1 MSNKH
6 ARLDD
11 LKNKQQDAERTAH
24 MPDASE
30 REKAD
35 LKLLKQEVT
44 AEKLKVKRPRK
55 KEAPASDVDAKLD
68 KALKDSFPGSDP
80 VSFVQAAPIKK
91 DDRKLSTVPD
101 DKLGTRNRHR
111 LRPSPSRSGYHRPFH
126 TLVSRRK

>member
-1 MSNKH
+1 VERIMSNKH

-11 LKNKQQDAERTAH
+11 LKGKEQDAERAAH

-55 KEAPASDVDAKLD
+55 KEASASDVDAKLD

-91 DDRKLSTVPD
+91 DGRKLSTVPD
-101 DKLGTRNRHR
+101 EKTRDKE
-111 LRPSPSRSGYHRPFH
+111 
-126 TLVSRRK
+126 